1 MRYEYYIHYIAL
13 DRRNDRWVTEQ
24 CLKIDPEEIHRLEL
38 TINKEEEDKTMIKN
52 LARERS
58 QYLYNDE
65 NHGMSDK
72 DVAEFL
78 QATRIKTVES
88 I

>member
-1 MRYEYYIHYIAL
+1 
-13 DRRNDRWVTEQ
+13 
-24 CLKIDPEEIHRLEL
+24 
-38 TINKEEEDKTMIKN
+38 MIKN